1 MLADQYRQLISA
13 SAEVANQDQQGNPGS
28 QLSITKLGS
37 GSYGQVFLVES
48 TTTTTSGLTS

>member
-48 TTTTTSGLTS
+48 TTTTTSALTS